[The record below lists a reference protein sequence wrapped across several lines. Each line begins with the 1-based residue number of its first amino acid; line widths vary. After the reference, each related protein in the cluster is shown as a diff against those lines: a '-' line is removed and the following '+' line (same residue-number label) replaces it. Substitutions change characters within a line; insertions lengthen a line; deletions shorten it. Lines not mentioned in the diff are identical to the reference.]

1 MSQRQ
6 ARTFAKKTNEKAE
19 GAHHISHFAL
29 RTTTKGKVKII
40 PQNKK
45 TKKKKK
51 TLINHQKNCIL
62 NPKTCIIENQ
72 KNNGTN

>member
-29 RTTTKGKVKII
+29 RITTKGKVKII

-45 TKKKKK
+45 QKKN
-51 TLINHQKNCIL
+51 TH
-62 NPKTCIIENQ
+62 
-72 KNNGTN
+72 

>member
-6 ARTFAKKTNEKAE
+6 AGTFAKKTNEKAE

-29 RTTTKGKVKII
+29 RTTAEGRVKII
-40 PQNKK
+40 P
-45 TKKKKK
+45 KKKKHS
-51 TLINHQKNCIL
+51 LNQKNCIL

-72 KNNGTN
+72 NKGTN